1 MSVDYTLV
9 IKRMQKMEQVYVLFA
24 ESTRLP
30 FVECDPDN
38 FDDQIHMYVEESAAQ
53 GAVKD
58 YEEKQMPL
66 RVVKVEKKQMP
77 AFLTSI
83 HLMGVNLLVFYETMS
98 VSRIP
103 LGQIINVDPKKME
116 HKNIPLNNASL
127 QLTVIYFIQ
136 ELRRPGQ
143 RKDDEERIKRLQELE
158 EEMTV
163 DLVRSRFIM
172 PVSASEDNGS
182 VTIPYIKTPSGDM
195 FQPIFSDMWEFQKFQ
210 RNPDRK
216 FKMAVVPF
224 SKLLSSLAQQ
234 AKGFVLNPGGVNL
247 ILTREQLA
255 AISKRFEEV

>member
-1 MSVDYTLV
+1 
-9 IKRMQKMEQVYVLFA
+9 
-24 ESTRLP
+24 
-30 FVECDPDN
+30 
-38 FDDQIHMYVEESAAQ
+38 
-53 GAVKD
+53 
-58 YEEKQMPL
+58 
-66 RVVKVEKKQMP
+66 
-77 AFLTSI
+77 
-83 HLMGVNLLVFYETMS
+83 
-98 VSRIP
+98 
-103 LGQIINVDPKKME
+103 
-116 HKNIPLNNASL
+116 
-127 QLTVIYFIQ
+127 
-136 ELRRPGQ
+136 
-143 RKDDEERIKRLQELE
+143 
-158 EEMTV
+158 MTV

-255 AISKRFEEV
+255 AISQRFEEV